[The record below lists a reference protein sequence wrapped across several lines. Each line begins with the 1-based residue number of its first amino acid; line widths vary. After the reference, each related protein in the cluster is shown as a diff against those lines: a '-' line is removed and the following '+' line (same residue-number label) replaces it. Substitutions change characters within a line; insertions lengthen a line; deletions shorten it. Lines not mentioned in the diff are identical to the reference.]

1 MTDIN
6 QWKVILVDDEPDSLQ
21 LVHEILTLHGA
32 EVYEAGGGK
41 QALTLL
47 EHLEP
52 LVPTLFIIDLA
63 MPRPDGWD
71 LLAQIRAKPALAAVP
86 IVAITA
92 YYSDTV
98 VRRANQVGF
107 NALFPKPIKS
117 EPFLNTL
124 RTVVG

>member
-1 MTDIN
+1 MTDIK
-6 QWKVILVDDEPDSLQ
+6 QWKVILIDDEPDSLQ

-32 EVYEAGGGK
+32 EVYEAANGK
-41 QALTLL
+41 QGLALL

-71 LLAQIRAKPALAAVP
+71 LLTQIRANPALAAVP
-86 IVAITA
+86 VVAITA
-92 YYSDTV
+92 YYSESV
-98 VRRANQVGF
+98 IQRANQVGF

-124 RTVVG
+124 KAVVG